1 MLGEMHDLIHEF
13 PNLTDKI
20 DELRTSNA
28 TFAQLMK
35 EYDEL
40 DARIRDLEELGQPVA
55 DETIEE
61 LKKKRLS
68 LKDRLYAF
76 LRE

>member
-35 EYDEL
+35 EYDQL
-40 DARIRDLEELGQPVA
+40 DARIRDLEGLGQPVA

-61 LKKKRLS
+61 LKKTRLS

-76 LRE
+76 LRD

>member
-20 DELRTSNA
+20 DKLKTNNA

-55 DETIEE
+55 DETLED
-61 LKKKRLS
+61 LKKERLQR
-68 LKDRLYAF
+68 KDRLYAF
-76 LRE
+76 LKE

>member
-40 DARIRDLEELGQPVA
+40 DARIRDLEGLGQPVA

-61 LKKKRLS
+61 LKKTRLS
-68 LKDRLYAF
+68 LKDRLYAL
-76 LRE
+76 LRD

>member
-20 DELRTSNA
+20 DKLKTNNA

-40 DARIRDLEELGQPVA
+40 DARIRDLEELGRPVA
-55 DETIEE
+55 DETLED
-61 LKKKRLS
+61 LKKERLQR
-68 LKDRLYAF
+68 KDRLYAF
-76 LRE
+76 LKE

>member
-1 MLGEMHDLIHEF
+1 MHDLIHEF

-20 DELRTSNA
+20 DKLKTNNA

-40 DARIRDLEELGQPVA
+40 DARIRDLEELGRPVA
-55 DETIEE
+55 DETLED
-61 LKKKRLS
+61 LKKERLQR
-68 LKDRLYAF
+68 KDRLYAF
-76 LRE
+76 LKE

>member
-13 PNLTDKI
+13 PTLTDKI
-20 DELRTSNA
+20 DQLRTSNA
-28 TFAQLMK
+28 TFAKLMK

-40 DARIRDLEELGQPVA
+40 DARVRDLEELGQPVA
-55 DETIEE
+55 DETIED
-61 LKKKRLS
+61 LKKERLK